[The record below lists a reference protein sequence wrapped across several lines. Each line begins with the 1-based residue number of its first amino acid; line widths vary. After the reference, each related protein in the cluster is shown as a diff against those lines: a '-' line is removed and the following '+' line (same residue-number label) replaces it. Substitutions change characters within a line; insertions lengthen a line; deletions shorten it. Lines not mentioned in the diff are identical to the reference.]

1 MADTRPPTQ
10 QTRTGAVHGGG
21 TPTREQARGLSP
33 ARTVLDNGLAI
44 LAKEAQTLPAVTIN
58 LAVRAGSAWDPAD
71 ALGVAYFVSRV
82 IDRGTARRSADELAE
97 ELDGRGVSLTLHVTR
112 HLLTIACTCL
122 VDDFEAVLGL
132 IGEIA
137 MAPSFP
143 SPEIERRRGEIVTAL
158 RQDLDN
164 PGVAAVER
172 LMAILYPDGHP
183 YGRPAKGTLESIERV
198 DRGALTR
205 FHERWFAPGNAA
217 LALVGDL
224 SHERMTDAAAR
235 VFGRWT
241 GRADATPPL
250 AVPAPATRRTRLVH
264 PMMNKA
270 QADIAYG
277 FTTVARTDPAYYAY
291 WLMNNILGQYAMGG
305 RLGESI
311 RERQG
316 MAYYVFTSLDA
327 NAVAGPLFVRA
338 GVNPANVDRALE
350 SIDRE
355 MAAMAKDGATDREL
369 AESRQF
375 LIGSMPRQ
383 LETNTGIANFLQMVE
398 YFGLGLDYDVR
409 LPELLGAVTRDQV
422 HEAARRTIDVDRAAV
437 VIAGPYQDAT
447 P

>member
-1 MADTRPPTQ
+1 VR
-10 QTRTGAVHGGG
+10 GGG
-21 TPTREQARGLSP
+21 APAPERTLGLAPT
-33 ARTVLDNGLAI
+33 RTVLDNGLAI

-71 ALGVAYFVSRV
+71 AIGVAYFVSRV
-82 IDRGTARRSADELAE
+82 IDRGTERRSADELAE

-122 VDDFEAVLGL
+122 VDDFEAMLGL
-132 IGEIA
+132 IGEMA

-143 SPEIERRRGEIVTAL
+143 PHEIETRRGEIITAL

-172 LMAILYPDGHP
+172 LMAILYPGGHP
-183 YGRPAKGTLESIERV
+183 YGRPAKGTLESIEWM
-198 DRGALTR
+198 DRAALAR
-205 FHERWFAPGNAA
+205 FHARWFAPGNAA

-224 SHERMTDAAAR
+224 NPGRMTEAAAR
-235 VFGRWT
+235 VFGGWT
-241 GRADATPPL
+241 GHADSTPPL
-250 AVPAPATRRTRLVH
+250 AMPAPATRRTRLVH

-277 FTTVARTDPAYYAY
+277 FTTVARTDPSYYAY

-327 NAVAGPLFVRA
+327 NTVAGPLFVRA
-338 GVNPANVDRALE
+338 GVNPANVDRALD

-355 MAAMAKDGATDREL
+355 MAKMAKDGVTEREL

-383 LETNTGIANFLQMVE
+383 LETNIGIANFLQMVE
-398 YFGLGLDYDVR
+398 YFGLGLDYDIR
-409 LPELLGAVTRDQV
+409 LPVLLGAVTREQV
-422 HEAARRTIDVDRAAV
+422 HEAARRTIDTDRAAV